1 MTVRLENLTSRP
13 VWLVLASGE
22 SLRLAPG
29 QKSDALPDVE
39 VSGSPKVQALTAR
52 GVVRPDKDNVRS
64 APERRASRRGPKSDV
79 NP

>member
-29 QKSDALPDVE
+29 QKSDALADVE
-39 VSGSPKVQALTAR
+39 VSGSPKVLALTAR
-52 GVVRPDKDNVRS
+52 GVIRQDKENVRS
-64 APERRASRRGPKSDV
+64 VPERRASRRGAKSGA